1 MADQGSTPKNAGGA
15 GGGGKSN
22 RKLKNYILDWRYQL
36 RYTLT
41 MVGISVVLTGG
52 LGYVVMSKAREA
64 SRVVEVRAMDP
75 TDEMAQMLAKQFQQN
90 DQVLVWSLIG
100 FGLLLAGAL
109 SAYGI
114 VLTHKVAGPLFKVT
128 TYLDRMRDGK
138 LGQVYN
144 LRKGDELVE
153 FFEHFKRAHE
163 TLRTLTEEDIAV
175 IDKALAAIGD
185 VPIAAELRAL
195 KEKKIESLK

>member
-1 MADQGSTPKNAGGA
+1 MAEQGGTVPQK
-15 GGGGKSN
+15 GGKSN

-41 MVGISVVLTGG
+41 MVGISTVLTGG
-52 LGYVVMSKAREA
+52 LGYVVMSKAKEA
-64 SRVVEVRAMDP
+64 SRVVAVRAMDP
-75 TDEMAQMLAKQFQQN
+75 TDELAQELARQFKES
-90 DQVLVWSLIG
+90 DQVLVWSLVA
-100 FGLLLAGAL
+100 FGVLLALVL

-114 VLTHKVAGPLFKVT
+114 VLTHKVAGPLFKVQ

-138 LGQVYN
+138 LGVIYN

-163 TLRTLTEEDIAV
+163 SLRKLTEEDIRL
-175 IDKALAAIGD
+175 IDETLAAIGD
-185 VPIAAELRAL
+185 VPIAAQLKALRD
-195 KEKKIESLK
+195 KKIESLK

>member
-1 MADQGSTPKNAGGA
+1 MADQGSTPKGGG

-52 LGYVVMSKAREA
+52 LGYVVMSKAKEA
-64 SRVVEVRAMDP
+64 SRVVQVRAMDP
-75 TDEMAQMLAKQFQQN
+75 TDDVAQELARQFQEN

-100 FGLLLAGAL
+100 FGLLLAMIL

-138 LGQVYN
+138 LGVIYN

-163 TLRTLTEEDIAV
+163 TLRKLAEEDIEV
-175 IDKALAAIGD
+175 IDKVIAAVGD
-185 VPIAAELRAL
+185 APIAADLRAL

>member
-1 MADQGSTPKNAGGA
+1 MADQGKNAAGA

-90 DQVLVWSLIG
+90 DQVLVWSLIA

-128 TYLDRMRDGK
+128 TYL
-138 LGQVYN
+138 Q
-144 LRKGDELVE
+144 
-153 FFEHFKRAHE
+153 
-163 TLRTLTEEDIAV
+163 AV
-175 IDKALAAIGD
+175 
-185 VPIAAELRAL
+185 
-195 KEKKIESLK
+195 